1 MRVILFCLLM
11 ASILASSSWAKDD
24 KGGSAKAPSLPDY
37 SKMYKPEE
45 WKKHKWEIPGGKE
58 KKKFELPQ
66 DYEMPYT
73 DDIDVGEY
81 GQKKFG
87 HWWFSNSY
95 PGDRC
100 DLQQVAEGWHTI
112 FLAFEPYVTYKVIA
126 ATPNKL
132 SFYGA
137 ITAPS
142 KGHSGCLRGLA
153 AFHLRTAVGED
164 LRSSKSQ
171 GAEGHA
177 ASDESGEDHDRE
189 MDRWGRHPPER
200 SLSADRFFGGVRRI
214 VAPPMS
220 IERLI

>member
-1 MRVILFCLLM
+1 MRVILICLLM
-11 ASILASSSWAKDD
+11 ASIWASSSWAKDD

-66 DYEMPYT
+66 DYEIPYA

-126 ATPNKL
+126 ATPDKL
-132 SFYGA
+132 SFYVPSPPHPKGIPVA
-137 ITAPS
+137 FVDSRSFTLAPQSAKTFVTPNS
-142 KGHSGCLRGLA
+142 KAQKNMLQAMKSGKTMIVKWIDGDGTRRKDRYPLTGFSE
-153 AFHLRTAVGED
+153 AFTELSR
-164 LRSSKSQ
+164 RQCPSS
-171 GAEGHA
+171 G
-177 ASDESGEDHDRE
+177 
-189 MDRWGRHPPER
+189 
-200 SLSADRFFGGVRRI
+200 
-214 VAPPMS
+214 
-220 IERLI
+220 